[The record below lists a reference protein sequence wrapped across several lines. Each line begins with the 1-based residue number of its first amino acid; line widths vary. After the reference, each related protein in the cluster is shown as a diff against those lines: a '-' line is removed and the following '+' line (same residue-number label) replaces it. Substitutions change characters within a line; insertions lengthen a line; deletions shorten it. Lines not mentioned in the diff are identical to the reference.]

1 MIARLHGKVA
11 SVGQDSV
18 VVDVGGVGYRVRVP
32 RSFLEGL
39 QGPGDTVTLHTHL
52 HVRENELTLYGCSSE
67 DELGLFETLLTVSGI
82 GPRSAMNIV
91 SNVPVETLREA
102 VARGDAS
109 LLARLPGVGKRTAER
124 LVTDL
129 KGRLGEAE
137 GSPLRALSAGDA
149 EVVAALTAL
158 GYSVAEAQQALAGL
172 PPAGSLALEERIRL
186 ALRSFA
192 RE

>member
-11 SVGQDSV
+11 SVGQDSL

-32 RSFLEGL
+32 RSLLEELRGT
-39 QGPGDTVTLHTHL
+39 GDTVTLYTHL
-52 HVRENELTLYGCSSE
+52 HVRENELALYGCASE
-67 DELGLFETLLTVSGI
+67 EELGLFETLLGVSGI

-91 SNVPVETLREA
+91 SNVPQEMLRDA
-102 VARGDAS
+102 IARGDAAA
-109 LLARLPGVGKRTAER
+109 LARVPGVGKRTAER
-124 LVTDL
+124 LVTEL
-129 KGRLGEAE
+129 KGKLGEVEA
-137 GSPLRALSAGDA
+137 SPLGALGAGDA
-149 EVVAALTAL
+149 EVIAALTAL

-172 PPAGSLALEERIRL
+172 PRAGDLPLEERIRL

>member
-11 SVGQDSV
+11 AVGPDSL

-32 RSFLEGL
+32 RSVVE
-39 QGPGDTVTLHTHL
+39 QVRGPGDTVTLHTHL
-52 HVRENELTLYGCSSE
+52 HVRENELALYGCSTE
-67 DELGLFETLLTVSGI
+67 EELGLFEMLLGVSGI

-102 VARGDAS
+102 VARGDAGS
-109 LLARLPGVGKRTAER
+109 LARLPGVGKRTAER
-124 LVTDL
+124 LVAEL
-129 KGRLGEAE
+129 KGKLGEAAS
-137 GSPLRALSAGDA
+137 SPVGALSAGDA
-149 EVVAALTAL
+149 EVIAALTGL

-172 PPAGSLALEERIRL
+172 PPAGSLPLEERIRL

>member
-11 SVGQDSV
+11 AVGQDSL

-32 RSFLEGL
+32 RSVLEEVRGT
-39 QGPGDTVTLHTHL
+39 GDTVTLHTHL

-67 DELGLFETLLTVSGI
+67 DELGLFETLLSVSGI

-102 VARGDAS
+102 VARGDAGA
-109 LLARLPGVGKRTAER
+109 LARLPGVGKRTAER
-124 LVTDL
+124 LVAEL
-129 KGRLGEAE
+129 KGKLGTAAA
-137 GSPLRALSAGDA
+137 SPLGTLSAGDA
-149 EVVAALTAL
+149 EVIAALTAL

-172 PPAGSLALEERIRL
+172 PPAGSLPLEERIRL

-192 RE
+192 QE

>member
-32 RSFLEGL
+32 RSLLEGL

-52 HVRENELTLYGCSSE
+52 HVRENELTLYGCSTE